1 MISKLKKKKMIV
13 KMSEMKELEASE
25 VVALQVTLH
34 DLTIACDDGRY
45 TDACDMIDAAPHMES
60 TF

>member
-1 MISKLKKKKMIV
+1 MIFVI
-13 KMSEMKELEASE
+13 SEMKEASE
-25 VVALQVTLH
+25 VVALQVEVSEVLTLH

-60 TF
+60 SF